1 MIKGRVVHEDK
12 HAETEADE
20 VLVVQGA
27 ISRDADAFGRLYDM
41 YVDRVYRHIYYRVG
55 NVADAEDLTQQVF
68 LKAWQAIDKYKKT
81 ASPFLAWLI
90 TISHNLVIDFYRTKK
105 DKTYLE
111 AEVTANDLA
120 SSPERIAEAR
130 FEQQRLRR
138 AILQL
143 RSNEQQVI
151 MMRFV
156 EGFSYAEV
164 ASSLGKS
171 EGAARVILHRALV
184 ALQRILEGEKEQC

>member
-1 MIKGRVVHEDK
+1 MHEDK

-138 AILQL
+138 VILQL
-143 RSNEQQVI
+143 PGEQQQVI
-151 MMRFV
+151 LLRFA
-156 EGFSYAEV
+156 EGFRHAEIAAV
-164 ASSLGKS
+164 LRKN
-171 EGAARVILHRALV
+171 EGAIRVILHRALV
-184 ALQRILEGEKEQC
+184 ALRRILEKEMR